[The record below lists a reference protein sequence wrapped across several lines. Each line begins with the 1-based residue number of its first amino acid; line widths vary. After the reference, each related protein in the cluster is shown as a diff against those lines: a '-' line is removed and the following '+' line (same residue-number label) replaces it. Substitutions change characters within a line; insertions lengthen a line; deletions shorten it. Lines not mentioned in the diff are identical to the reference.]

1 LSADDLSQLRRALL
15 QILAAL
21 EGVTPQAES
30 IAFRIGRLARD
41 GKIPREVAAL
51 MRTITEMRNTTEY
64 EAKVLSQAESLAVS
78 GAWQAIQEWAA
89 RAGVKLDSRHSV

>member
-1 LSADDLSQLRRALL
+1 
-15 QILAAL
+15 
-21 EGVTPQAES
+21 
-30 IAFRIGRLARD
+30 
-41 GKIPREVAAL
+41 